1 MEYGAGSDAAAG
13 ALVALWS
20 SMMCLMYL
28 IPMLLGGVA
37 LVIWIIGL
45 IDVVQRLPE
54 EFPNARAGR
63 DDPNERILWLL
74 IVLLVGGIGAIVYYF
89 VVMKPYP
96 RRPKVA
102 PTVAQPAE
110 VVASTDAT
118 MPAEAAPPV
127 DTTPPTEPLE

>member
-37 LVIWIIGL
+37 LVIWIIAL

-96 RRPKVA
+96 RHPRAAQSAVIA
-102 PTVAQPAE
+102 PPAGDT
-110 VVASTDAT
+110 SPT
-118 MPAEAAPPV
+118 EAAPPAE
-127 DTTPPTEPLE
+127 DTTPGTSPE